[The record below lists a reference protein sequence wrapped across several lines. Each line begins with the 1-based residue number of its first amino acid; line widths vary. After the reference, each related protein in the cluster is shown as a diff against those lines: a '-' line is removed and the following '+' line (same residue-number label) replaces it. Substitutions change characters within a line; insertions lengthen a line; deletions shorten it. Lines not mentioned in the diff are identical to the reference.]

1 MERATD
7 VPGTDSGGEIGRR
20 DRFVPQSRAERDQR
34 MTRVLREN
42 GGVISLRS
50 LQAIGFTADEVAGFV
65 SHGDLKRLHRRV
77 YADGR
82 NRLTD
87 AAHLRAA
94 LIAVDGEAWLSG
106 STAAAVWGLQAT
118 SLARIEI
125 CVVASST
132 PRHRGLLVRRVS
144 ASPPR
149 SEIRA
154 RRGLRVSS
162 VERLLLEVARDG
174 ADRDELHALIDAA
187 VRRGLLNFKELEST
201 LSRHHRE
208 PGTGKLKRALTGY
221 RPMPRRKSGLEES
234 FDRWLRSHPEIPEP
248 ERNVKFGGR
257 WELDCYWPDQR
268 LALELDGRPYHIVV
282 RDIERDRRKDAWLQR
297 HGLRVLRVTD
307 LRWRIDRRGV
317 HSDLMA
323 LLALATRDLGGESGP
338 GDGFLPQSR

>member
-1 MERATD
+1 
-7 VPGTDSGGEIGRR
+7 
-20 DRFVPQSRAERDQR
+20 

-42 GGVISLRS
+42 GGVISVRS
-50 LQAIGFTADEVAGFV
+50 LRAIGFTADEVAGFV
-65 SHGDLKRLHRRV
+65 SHGDLKRLHRGV

-87 AAHLRAA
+87 DGHLRAA
-94 LIAVDGEAWLSG
+94 LIAVEGEAWLAG
-106 STAAAVWGLQAT
+106 STAAAVWGLQAI

-144 ASPPR
+144 ASPQR
-149 SEIRA
+149 SEIKV
-154 RRGLRVSS
+154 RRGLRLSS
-162 VERLLLEVARDG
+162 VERLLLEVARDAG
-174 ADRDELHALIDAA
+174 RNELEALIDAA
-187 VRRGLLNFKELEST
+187 VRRGLLNFTELETT
-201 LSRHHRE
+201 LGRHHRE
-208 PGTGKLKRALTGY
+208 PGSGRLKRALTGY

-257 WELDCYWPDQR
+257 WELDCYWREQR

-307 LRWRIDRRGV
+307 LRWRIDRSGV

-323 LLALATRDLGGESGP
+323 LLALGMRDLGGESGP
-338 GDGFLPQSR
+338 GSGFLPQSR

>member
-1 MERATD
+1 
-7 VPGTDSGGEIGRR
+7 
-20 DRFVPQSRAERDQR
+20 

-42 GGVISLRS
+42 GGVIALSS
-50 LQAIGFTADEVAGFV
+50 LQALGFTADEVAGFV

-82 NRLTD
+82 SRLTD
-87 AAHLRAA
+87 DAHLRAA
-94 LIAVDGEAWLSG
+94 LIAVDGDAWLAG

-118 SLARIEI
+118 SLARIEV

-149 SEIRA
+149 SEVKA

-162 VERLLLEVARDG
+162 AERLLLEVASD
-174 ADRDELHALIDAA
+174 AERDELDALVDAA
-187 VRRGLLNFKELEST
+187 VRRGLLNFKELEAT
-201 LSRHHRE
+201 LGRHHRE
-208 PGTGKLKRALTGY
+208 PGTGRLKRALTGY

-234 FDRWLRSHPEIPEP
+234 FDRWLRSHPEIPDP

-257 WELDCYWPDQR
+257 WELDCLWREQR
-268 LALELDGRPYHIVV
+268 LALELDGRPYHITI

-307 LRWRIDRRGV
+307 LRWRIDRSGV

-323 LLALATRDLGGESGP
+323 LLALGARDPGEQSGRS
-338 GDGFLPQSR
+338 DGPLPQSR